1 MTTNPKIEEMLKTII
16 AHEGG
21 YCNVPGDKGGATNF
35 GVTLAV
41 LRECRNDPSLDA
53 DDVKNMT
60 LAEAKEIYA
69 EKYYHDPKI
78 DMAPLELQPQL
89 LDIAVN
95 SGPGK
100 AIKIL
105 QQVLVDLG
113 KKVAVDGGMGPATAK
128 AAQEACNEHT
138 WKVVN
143 NKIAESRLAFYN
155 RIVERDPVQAKFLK
169 GWTTRAN
176 SFKV

>member
-1 MTTNPKIEEMLKTII
+1 MTTNPKIEDMLKTIV

-21 YCNVPGDKGGATNF
+21 YCNVAGDKGGATNF
-35 GVTLAV
+35 GVTLEV
-41 LRECRNDPSLDA
+41 LRECRNDPTLDA

-60 LAEAKEIYA
+60 LEEANEIYT

-78 DMAPLELQPQL
+78 DMAPSELQPQL

-105 QQVLVDLG
+105 QQVLVDCG
-113 KKVAVDGGMGPATAK
+113 KNVSVDGGMGPATAK
-128 AAQEACNEHT
+128 AAQESCDEKG
-138 WKVVN
+138 WKVIN
-143 NKIAESRLAFYN
+143 NKIADVRLAFYN
-155 RIVERDPVQAKFLK
+155 AIVAHDPVQAKFLN